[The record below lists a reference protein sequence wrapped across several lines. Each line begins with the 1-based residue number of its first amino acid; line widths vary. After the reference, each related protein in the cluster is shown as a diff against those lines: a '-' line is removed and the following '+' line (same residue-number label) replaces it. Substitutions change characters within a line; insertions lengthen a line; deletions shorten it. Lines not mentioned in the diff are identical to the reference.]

1 MKTIEKIIAMF
12 GGIDGLYVSITNE
25 PYMRLVIEHIGDG
38 PHGRTAISVAHYYE
52 LNGDLCQDPEM
63 CFEAESMPD
72 GLVMNPYMFQMAN
85 PPVYQEVSDDAQ
97 GVALARELREFATT
111 WDNNLRDQGF
121 LKGAERLRADATI
134 QS

>member
-1 MKTIEKIIAMF
+1 MKTIEKIIAIF

-25 PYMRLVIEHIGDG
+25 PYMRLVIEHFGNG
-38 PHGRTAISVAHYYE
+38 PHDLPAISVAHYYE

-63 CFEAESMPD
+63 CFEAESTPD
-72 GLVMNPYMFQMAN
+72 GLVMQPYMFQMAN

-97 GVALARELREFATT
+97 GVALAGELRDFAAM
-111 WDNNLRDQGF
+111 WDSNLRDQGF
-121 LKGAERLRADATI
+121 LEAASRLRSSTAV